1 MVDGGVLTLLLIS
14 FESDKIV
21 TRENLSMISPLKLP
35 YYVMIFLPFWIQILF
50 QSTFIS
56 RKLDKKAFKP
66 LGGNGSLSMEILA
79 KWKRFTSELHLL
91 SQISLF
97 QD

>member
-35 YYVMIFLPFWIQILF
+35 YYVMIFLTFWIQILF
-50 QSTFIS
+50 QFLRLKSHQCSEAIHS
-56 RKLDKKAFKP
+56 KP
-66 LGGNGSLSMEILA
+66 
-79 KWKRFTSELHLL
+79 
-91 SQISLF
+91 
-97 QD
+97 